1 MIQNQFRI
9 AFRNLLKQKVYTTI
23 NILGL
28 VVGIASCIL
37 IVLFIQHEF
46 SYDKFFRDYDRIY
59 RMSLERIYP
68 KHSTYYA
75 IVPHSF
81 AKVAKESYDEIEEVT
96 LATRFPDV
104 ELIHID
110 AKGDEV
116 KFDEKMVLT
125 ADSTFFRVFDFEFVE
140 GKSDRLFT
148 KANEMVVTE
157 DFAKRY
163 FGEANPIGKTV
174 KLGGGADI
182 ELTVVALMRGLP
194 SNSHF
199 DFSAVISNTGLPFL
213 QQENF
218 TGFSA
223 YTFFKLREGVD
234 PQTLE
239 AKIPQLV
246 DKYAAGQIEREL
258 GKSWEDYRN
267 AGNGYR
273 YFLQPLTDIHLF
285 PTYIEAQLKPGGNI
299 NSIYI
304 LIAVAVLIL
313 GIACVNFMNLATA
326 KSAERAKEVGIRKVM
341 GSLRGQLMTQFLSEA
356 IILSAFGVFLAV
368 AFAQFA
374 LPFFNDLTERQIEL
388 PFSFAALGLA
398 IGVILIIGTLAG
410 LYPAM
415 VLSSF
420 KPTEVMKG
428 KFTSS
433 HKGQWIRNGLVVF
446 QFWIS
451 IILIIGTLVIR
462 NQMAHMQNISLG
474 FDKEH
479 VLMVERGFSY
489 GPQNLKTFV
498 EEIRQMPEV
507 QSAAYSFAA
516 PGDEASFFGVMYQP
530 EGASELLTV
539 KSMVIAD
546 GGIETLGLEMLA
558 GRSFSEDSQDSL
570 YLILNET
577 AVKLLDIGDPIGAK
591 LSEVQNGPDGP
602 VTIWRTVI
610 GVVKDFNFISLRDE
624 ITPLVLQNVESF
636 GQEVGGQYVLARI
649 KPNETQAAIDAIEAK
664 WKEIDPSQAFKYSF
678 LDDRLN
684 NLYKLEQ
691 QTGRIFS
698 IFSGLAIFVSCIGLF
713 ALSAYITS
721 LRTKEIGVRKVLGA
735 SVSGVVMMLSKD
747 FTKMILLAFVLAVP
761 VAWVVMEKWWL
772 QGFAYRVNVGLGVIL
787 VAGLSV
793 LIIAWLTVSFQS
805 VKAALANPVKSLKSD

>member
-1 MIQNQFRI
+1 MIQTNVKTALRSLVKHRI
-9 AFRNLLKQKVYTTI
+9 FTAI
-23 NILGL
+23 NMLGL
-28 VVGIASCIL
+28 AVGIASCVL

-46 SYDKFFRDYDRIY
+46 SYDKFFKDHGRIY

-68 KHSTYYA
+68 NHTTYYA

-81 AKVAKESYDEIEEVT
+81 AKVARESFEEIE
-96 LATRFPDV
+96 LASIATRNTNLEMIYV
-104 ELIHID
+104 
-110 AKGDEV
+110 DERGEEV
-116 KFDEKMVLT
+116 RFDERMVLS
-125 ADSTFFRVFDFEFVE
+125 ADSTFFKIFDFEFVE
-140 GKSDRLFT
+140 GKSDKLFT
-148 KANEMVVTE
+148 KANEIAVTE

-163 FGEANPIGKTV
+163 FGDNNPIGKTL
-174 KLGGGADI
+174 KLGGG
-182 ELTVVALMRGLP
+182 EPLEFNVVAVIRDLP

-199 DFSAVISNTGLPFL
+199 DFSAVISNTGFPFL

-223 YTFFKLREGVD
+223 YTYFKLREGVD
-234 PQTLE
+234 PQSLE
-239 AKIPQLV
+239 TKIPQLV

-258 GKSWEDYRN
+258 GKSWADYRN

-273 YFLQPLTDIHLF
+273 YFLQPLSDIHLF

-304 LIAVAVLIL
+304 LVAVAILIL

-326 KSAERAKEVGIRKVM
+326 RSAERAKEVGIRKVM
-341 GSLRGQLMTQFLSEA
+341 GSLRGQLMTQFLTEA
-356 IILSAFGVFLAV
+356 IILSAFGVFLAL
-368 AFAQFA
+368 ALAQLA
-374 LPFFNDLTERQIEL
+374 LPFFNNLTEKQIEL
-388 PFSFAALGLA
+388 PFSFLALFIFIGIVLIVGL
-398 IGVILIIGTLAG
+398 LAG
-410 LYPAM
+410 IYPSM

-420 KPTEVMKG
+420 KPTEVLKG

-462 NQMAHMQNISLG
+462 NQMHHMQNISLG

-479 VLMVERGFSY
+479 VLIVERGFSY
-489 GPQNLKTFV
+489 GPQNLRTFV
-498 EEIRQMPEV
+498 EEVRQMSEV

-516 PGDEASFFGVMYQP
+516 PGEERTFFGVMYQP
-530 EGASELLTV
+530 EGANELLTV
-539 KSMVIAD
+539 KSMVLAD
-546 GGIETLGLEMLA
+546 GAIETLGLEMLA
-558 GRSFSEDSQDSL
+558 GRPFSEASQDSL

-577 AVKLLDIGDPIGAK
+577 AVKLLDVADPIGTK
-591 LSEVQNGPDGP
+591 LSEVQDGPDGP
-602 VTIWRTVI
+602 VTVWRTVI

-624 ITPLVLQNVESF
+624 ITPLALQSVESF
-636 GQEVGGQYVLARI
+636 GQNVGGQYVLARI
-649 KPNETQAAIDAIEAK
+649 RPNETQAAISAIEAK

-678 LDDRLN
+678 LDERLN
-684 NLYKLEQ
+684 NLYQQEQ

-735 SVSGVVMMLSKD
+735 SVGGVVMMLSKD

-761 VAWVVMEKWWL
+761 VAWLVMEKWWL
-772 QGFAYRVNVGLGVIL
+772 QNFAFRVNVGLGAIL
-787 VAGLSV
+787 LSGIFV
-793 LIIAWLTVSFQS
+793 LVIAWVTVSFQS
-805 VKAALANPVKSLKSD
+805 VKAALMNPVKSLRSE